1 MATSNTEYNLTL
13 RTPLTDTDTD
23 TATDQTRTRL
33 FTPGP
38 DPPKKTML
46 LREAENRAVLDNCKQ
61 MSLIVAS
68 ENI

>member
-13 RTPLTDTDTD
+13 RTPLTD

>member
-13 RTPLTDTDTD
+13 RTPLTATA

-46 LREAENRAVLDNCKQ
+46 LREAKNRAVLDNCKQ